1 MLAAAGERVN
11 SGLSGRGGLIK
22 CCRAPGGKVFGI
34 DDIIR
39 LIAADFHVVAL
50 ITGIF
55 YALALVCAV
64 REILN
69 SRTSQGSIAWLLSL
83 ALLPFPTVILYFVFG
98 WKLFDD
104 YANDRVQNGR
114 ADRPLRARD
123 LALVDRETDAKWPV
137 QVHVSELPFLKGN
150 EVELLVDGHATF
162 DSIFAGIDA
171 AKDYLLVQFYIV
183 RDDRL
188 GQQLAERLI
197 ARARAGVSVYMLYD
211 DIGSTGMPKR
221 YRKELREAGVKVS
234 SFNRRH
240 KILRLFGPMRINYRN
255 HRKIVVADGKHAW
268 VGGHNVGVEYLGED
282 PKLGHWRD
290 THVRV
295 SGPAALGCAL
305 LFREDWEWATGE
317 RLPNRAPR
325 QLETFGDN
333 SVLVMGS
340 GPADKLEECAIAFTD
355 IIGRARERLWIVSPY
370 FVPDTDIRT
379 ALFAARLRGV
389 DVRIMLPDNPDHALV
404 WLASMA
410 HADAMV
416 QHDIGVYRYVDGF
429 LHQKVVL
436 MDDQMATVGS
446 VNFDNRSFAINFEI
460 TLWFTDPDTIGNVEE
475 MLLADFERCR
485 QVGMS
490 EVSTRPFHIYLMSQ
504 TARLLS
510 PVL

>member
-1 MLAAAGERVN
+1 M
-11 SGLSGRGGLIK
+11 
-22 CCRAPGGKVFGI
+22 FGI
-34 DDIIR
+34 DDVLR
-39 LIAADFHVVAL
+39 LIVADLHLVAA
-50 ITGIF
+50 IM
-55 YALALVCAV
+55 ALVYVWAFVCAI

-69 SRTSQGSIAWLLSL
+69 SRTSQGSIAWLISL
-83 ALLPFPTVILYFVFG
+83 ALLPFPTVLFYMVFG
-98 WKLFDD
+98 WKFFDD
-104 YANDRVQNGR
+104 YATDRIKNGR

-123 LALVDRETDAKWPV
+123 LALIDRETDAKWPV
-137 QVHVSELPFLKGN
+137 QVQVSELPFLKGN
-150 EVELLVDGHATF
+150 DVELLIDGNATF

-171 AKDYLLVQFYIV
+171 AQHYLLVQFYIV

-188 GQQLAERLI
+188 GQELADRLI
-197 ARARAGVSVYMLYD
+197 ARARAGVAIYLLYD

-221 YRKELREAGVKVS
+221 FRMQLREAGIKVAG
-234 SFNRRH
+234 FNQRH
-240 KILRLFGPMRINYRN
+240 KFLRFYGPTRINYRN

-268 VGGHNVGVEYLGED
+268 VGGHNVGVEYLGEH
-282 PKLGHWRD
+282 PKFGHWRD

-317 RLPNRAPR
+317 RLPPAPPGE
-325 QLETFGDN
+325 LETPGDQ

-355 IIGRARERLWIVSPY
+355 LIGRARERLWIVSPY

-389 DVRIMLPDNPDHALV
+389 DVRIMLPDNPDHTLV

-410 HADAMV
+410 HADAMI
-416 QHDIGVYRYVDGF
+416 QHGIAVYRYTDGF

-436 MDDQMATVGS
+436 MDDQIATVGS

-460 TLWFTDPDTIGNVEE
+460 TLWFTDEKTIAAVEA
-475 MLLADFERCR
+475 MLLEDFKACR
-485 QVGMS
+485 QIS
-490 EVSTRPFHIYLMSQ
+490 TAEVETRPLPLYLMTQ
-504 TARLLS
+504 AARLLS

>member
-1 MLAAAGERVN
+1 M
-11 SGLSGRGGLIK
+11 
-22 CCRAPGGKVFGI
+22 FGI
-34 DDIIR
+34 DDILRAIV
-39 LIAADFHVVAL
+39 ADMHLVAL
-50 ITGIF
+50 IMGGV
-55 YALALVCAV
+55 YLLAFVCAV

-83 ALLPFPTVILYFVFG
+83 MLLPIPTVLLYLVFG
-98 WKLFDD
+98 WKFFDD
-104 YANDRVQNGR
+104 YATDRMQNGR
-114 ADRPLRARD
+114 ANRPLRARD
-123 LALVDRETDAKWPV
+123 LALIDGETDAKWPV
-137 QVHVSELPFLKGN
+137 QVQVSELPFLKGN
-150 EVELLVDGHATF
+150 EVELLVDGEATF
-162 DSIFAGIDA
+162 DSIFAGIEA
-171 AKDYLLVQFYIV
+171 AQEYLLVQFYIV

-188 GQQLAERLI
+188 GHALAERLI
-197 ARARAGVSVYMLYD
+197 AKARAGVAVYMLYD

-221 YRKELREAGVKVS
+221 FRQELRDAGIKVS
-234 SFNRRH
+234 SFNQRH
-240 KILRLFGPMRINYRN
+240 KFLRLFGATRINYRN
-255 HRKIVVADGKHAW
+255 HRKIVVADGHHAW

-282 PKLGHWRD
+282 PKVGHWRD

-317 RLPNRAPR
+317 RLPNRPPSE
-325 QLETFGDN
+325 LKSYGDQ

-355 IIGRARERLWIVSPY
+355 LIGRARKRLWIVSPY

-416 QHDIGVYRYVDGF
+416 QHDIAVYRYTDGF

-436 MDDQMATVGS
+436 MDEEMATVGS

-460 TLWFTDPDTIGNVEE
+460 TLWFTDAETIAGVDA
-475 MLLADFERCR
+475 MLARDFESCR
-485 QVGMS
+485 RVGLS
-490 EVSTRPFHIYLMSQ
+490 EVNCRLWALRLATQ
-504 TARLLS
+504 AARLLS

>member
-1 MLAAAGERVN
+1 VIGISDILRV
-11 SGLSGRGGLIK
+11 
-22 CCRAPGGKVFGI
+22 
-34 DDIIR
+34 II
-39 LIAADFHVVAL
+39 ADLHIVAL
-50 ITGIF
+50 IVGAF
-55 YALALVCAV
+55 YLLALICAV

-83 ALLPFPTVILYFVFG
+83 ALLPFPSVFLYLIFG
-98 WKLFDD
+98 WKAFDD
-104 YANDRVQNGR
+104 YAQDRVQNGR

-123 LALVDRETDAKWPV
+123 LALIDRETDEKWPV
-137 QVHVSELPFLKGN
+137 QVNVSELPFLKGN
-150 EVELLVDGHATF
+150 DVEILIDGKATF

-171 AKDYLLVQFYIV
+171 AEEYLLVQFYIV

-188 GQQLAERLI
+188 GQELAERLI
-197 ARARAGVSVYMLYD
+197 AKAKSGVAVYLLYD
-211 DIGSTGMPKR
+211 DIGSNGMPKR
-221 YRKELREAGVKVS
+221 YRRELREAGIKVAG
-234 SFNRRH
+234 FNHRH
-240 KILRLFGPMRINYRN
+240 KMLRFYGPARINYRN

-282 PKLGHWRD
+282 PKFGHWRD

-317 RLPNRAPR
+317 KLPHRPPT
-325 QLETFGDN
+325 QLETVGEQ

-340 GPADKLEECAIAFTD
+340 GPADKLEECAIAYTD
-355 IIGRARERLWIVSPY
+355 MIGRARKRLWIVSPY

-389 DVRIMLPDNPDHALV
+389 DVRIMLPDNPDHKLV

-416 QHDIGVYRYVDGF
+416 EHDIGVYRYVDGF

-436 MDDQMATVGS
+436 MDDEITTIGS

-460 TLWFTDPDTIGNVEE
+460 TLWFTDPGMIDNVEA
-475 MLLADFERCR
+475 MLLKDFESCR
-485 QVGMS
+485 QVGLA
-490 EVSTRPFHIYLMSQ
+490 EVRSRPVMLYFLTQ
-504 TARLLS
+504 AARLLS
-510 PVL
+510 PLL

>member
-1 MLAAAGERVN
+1 M
-11 SGLSGRGGLIK
+11 
-22 CCRAPGGKVFGI
+22 FGI
-34 DDIIR
+34 DDILRAIV
-39 LIAADFHVVAL
+39 ADLHLVAL
-50 ITGIF
+50 IMGGI

-83 ALLPFPTVILYFVFG
+83 VLLPIPTVLLYLVFG

-104 YANDRVQNGR
+104 YATDRVQNGR
-114 ADRPLRARD
+114 ADRPLRAKD

-150 EVELLVDGHATF
+150 AVELLIDGEATF
-162 DSIFAGIDA
+162 DSIFAGIEA
-171 AKDYLLVQFYIV
+171 AQEYLLVQFYIV

-188 GQQLAERLI
+188 GSEMARRLI
-197 ARARAGVSVYMLYD
+197 AKAQTGVAVYLLYD

-221 YRKELREAGVKVS
+221 YRKELRDAGVKVS

-240 KILRLFGPMRINYRN
+240 KFLRLFGATRINYRN

-282 PKLGHWRD
+282 PRLGHWRD

-317 RLPNRAPR
+317 SLPNRPPAD
-325 QLETFGDN
+325 LETFGDN

-340 GPADKLEECAIAFTD
+340 GPADKLEECAIAYTD
-355 IIGRARERLWIVSPY
+355 LIGRARHRLWIASPY

-389 DVRIMLPDNPDHALV
+389 DVRIMLPDKRDHMTV
-404 WLASMA
+404 WLASIA
-410 HADAMV
+410 HADNMV
-416 QHDIGVYRYVDGF
+416 AHDIGVYRYTDGF

-436 MDDQMATVGS
+436 MDDEMATVGS
-446 VNFDNRSFAINFEI
+446 VNFDNRSFAINFEV
-460 TLWFTDPDTIGNVEE
+460 TLWFTDDTTISEVEA
-475 MLLADFERCR
+475 MLLSDFEACR
-485 QVGMS
+485 QVSKS
-490 EVSTRPFHIYLMSQ
+490 EISTRPWPLYLATQ
-504 TARLLS
+504 AARLMS

>member
-1 MLAAAGERVN
+1 M
-11 SGLSGRGGLIK
+11 
-22 CCRAPGGKVFGI
+22 FGI
-34 DDIIR
+34 DDILR
-39 LIAADFHVVAL
+39 AVVADFHIVAA
-50 ITGIF
+50 IMAAI
-55 YALALVCAV
+55 YVLAFVCAV
-64 REILN
+64 REIFN

-83 ALLPFPTVILYFVFG
+83 ILLPIPSVFLYLVFG

-104 YANDRVQNGR
+104 YATDRAQNGR
-114 ADRPLRARD
+114 AERPLRARD
-123 LALVDRETDAKWPV
+123 LALIDRETDAKWPV
-137 QVHVSELPFLKGN
+137 QVHVSEVPFLKGN
-150 EVELLVDGHATF
+150 DVKLLIDGTATF

-171 AKDYLLVQFYIV
+171 AQDYLFVQFYIV

-188 GQQLAERLI
+188 GQELAERLI
-197 ARARAGVSVYMLYD
+197 AKAKAGVAVYLLYD
-211 DIGSTGMPKR
+211 DVGSTGMPKR
-221 YRKELREAGVKVS
+221 YRRELREAGIKVAG
-234 SFNRRH
+234 FNHRH
-240 KILRLFGPMRINYRN
+240 KLLRFYGPLRINYRN

-282 PKLGHWRD
+282 PKFGHWRD

-317 RLPNRAPR
+317 RLPANPPKE
-325 QLETFGDN
+325 LETPGDQ

-340 GPADKLEECAIAFTD
+340 GPADKLEECAIAYVD
-355 IIGRARERLWIVSPY
+355 LIGRARERLWIVSPY

-389 DVRIMLPDNPDHALV
+389 DVRIMLPDNPDHAMV

-416 QHDIGVYRYVDGF
+416 QHGISVYRYTDGF

-436 MDDQMATVGS
+436 MDDQMATIGS

-460 TLWFTDPDTIGNVEE
+460 TLWFTDGQTIEAVEA
-475 MLLADFERCR
+475 MLLEDFKACR
-485 QVGMS
+485 
-490 EVSTRPFHIYLMSQ
+490 EVSSAEVETRPVTLYFLTQ
-504 TARLLS
+504 AARLLS